1 MEHDELKE
9 LLDGLHDRYNAPDF
23 IADDPISVPHRFE
36 RREDIEI
43 SGFLAA
49 TIAWGNRKSIV
60 RNAGRLMRLMDD
72 APYDFTVHASEQELN
87 ALLNFVH
94 RTFNGADCIAFI
106 RALRRLCSRYG
117 SLGGYFEQT
126 YAATGD
132 LRTVLSRFRTTFW
145 ESDHPTRCE
154 KHLSSIDKGAAC
166 KRLNMFLKWMVR
178 SDSRGVDFG
187 LWRTIPP
194 SALYLQG

>member
-132 LRTVLSRFRTTFW
+132 RARYCRGSARRSGKAIIRRAAKSTSPA
-145 ESDHPTRCE
+145 STRARPAN
-154 KHLSSIDKGAAC
+154 G
-166 KRLNMFLKWMVR
+166 
-178 SDSRGVDFG
+178 
-187 LWRTIPP
+187 
-194 SALYLQG
+194 

>member
-60 RNAGRLMRLMDD
+60 RNAGRLMRLMDA

-106 RALRRLCSRYG
+106 CALRRLCSRYG

-132 LRTVLSRFRTTFW
+132 LHDVLGKRSSDALRKAPLQHRQGRGLQTVEHVSQMDGAQRQSRR
-145 ESDHPTRCE
+145 
-154 KHLSSIDKGAAC
+154 
-166 KRLNMFLKWMVR
+166 
-178 SDSRGVDFG
+178 
-187 LWRTIPP
+187 
-194 SALYLQG
+194 

>member
-126 YAATGD
+126 YAATAICARYCRGSA
-132 LRTVLSRFRTTFW
+132 RRSGKAIIRRAAKSTSPA
-145 ESDHPTRCE
+145 STRARPAN
-154 KHLSSIDKGAAC
+154 G
-166 KRLNMFLKWMVR
+166 
-178 SDSRGVDFG
+178 
-187 LWRTIPP
+187 
-194 SALYLQG
+194 

>member
-60 RNAGRLMRLMDD
+60 RNAGRLMRLM
-72 APYDFTVHASEQELN
+72 A
-87 ALLNFVH
+87 
-94 RTFNGADCIAFI
+94 
-106 RALRRLCSRYG
+106 
-117 SLGGYFEQT
+117 
-126 YAATGD
+126 
-132 LRTVLSRFRTTFW
+132 
-145 ESDHPTRCE
+145 
-154 KHLSSIDKGAAC
+154 KAC
-166 KRLNMFLKWMVR
+166 
-178 SDSRGVDFG
+178 
-187 LWRTIPP
+187 
-194 SALYLQG
+194 

>member
-94 RTFNGADCIAFI
+94 RTFNGADCIAPC
-106 RALRRLCSRYG
+106 AD
-117 SLGGYFEQT
+117 
-126 YAATGD
+126 YAAATEVSAAISNRHTPPRAICARYCRGSA
-132 LRTVLSRFRTTFW
+132 RRSGKAIIRRAAKSTSPA
-145 ESDHPTRCE
+145 STRARPAN
-154 KHLSSIDKGAAC
+154 G
-166 KRLNMFLKWMVR
+166 
-178 SDSRGVDFG
+178 
-187 LWRTIPP
+187 
-194 SALYLQG
+194 

>member
-145 ESDHPTRCE
+145 ESDHPDALRKAPLQHRQGRGLQTVE
-154 KHLSSIDKGAAC
+154 HVSQMDGAQ
-166 KRLNMFLKWMVR
+166 RQ
-178 SDSRGVDFG
+178 SR
-187 LWRTIPP
+187 R
-194 SALYLQG
+194 